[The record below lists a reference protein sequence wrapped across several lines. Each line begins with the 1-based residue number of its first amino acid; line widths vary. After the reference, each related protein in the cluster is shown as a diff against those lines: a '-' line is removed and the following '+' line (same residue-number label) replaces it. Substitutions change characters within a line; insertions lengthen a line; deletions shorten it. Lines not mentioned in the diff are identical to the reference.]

1 MAAGDV
7 DQRIRD
13 IQREYAEFLDDYV
26 RKCWYYLTIQKVY
39 FELCFFQNR
48 DGIYTQLV
56 KDMVSSKQTRLIVNI
71 NDLRRVNV
79 ARANG

>member
-26 RKCWYYLTIQKVY
+26 IPVD
-39 FELCFFQNR
+39 FF
-48 DGIYTQLV
+48 
-56 KDMVSSKQTRLIVNI
+56 LIFIVWCES
-71 NDLRRVNV
+71 LFVF
-79 ARANG
+79 